1 VSRRVGVAGVVM
13 VAWTAVAVFGFL
25 QNQPSPPY
33 SPSELQYGF
42 NLSEVLIDIA
52 QAWAFILAGLVVWQR
67 RARSVIGPLMIG
79 VGGAVLIY
87 GLVFMPIPFLVSL
100 GLWLE
105 GGWGLTAVLL
115 GALVLMYPDGRIGSR
130 LHALWLVAAAAYL
143 VIRGGAA
150 LVTPAIDAYCDC
162 RPFLTLSWDE
172 NVTWA
177 WTNTAYLFFLALSVF
192 LLVLVIR
199 RWLRASGPARRT
211 LLPILVAGGLF
222 AGVVVTEQLLWRA
235 RDVGLTPSA
244 LSGLRGFLWS
254 VSLSIEPIVFPIAR
268 LSLLFIPIALLWG
281 LLRSQLGQAAV
292 ARLVRDL
299 RGHRIPLLA
308 AVRRAVGDPSLEVAL
323 WSRTAGAYVTQDGQ
337 PVALPDPESGRGVT
351 AIEGED
357 GPLAAFI
364 HDPALAEHQG
374 LVEGV
379 AGVAQLALENERLHA
394 EVKAQLEEVRASRQ
408 RIVQAA
414 DEERR
419 RVERNIHDGAQQR
432 LVAMAVALRMARERA
447 DDASELSEML
457 TSAERDVRAAID
469 ELRTLAR
476 GIHPAILSEAG
487 LQAALESLADH
498 APVPVR
504 VAADLDGRLPPV
516 VEATAYFVAAEAL
529 TNACKHADASEVTL
543 SASVRNGW
551 LQVSVADDGIG
562 GADPDRGSGLRGLLD
577 RVAAL
582 GGRLRIDAGGGGGT
596 RVTAEIPCA

>member
-1 VSRRVGVAGVVM
+1 VG
-13 VAWTAVAVFGFL
+13 
-25 QNQPSPPY
+25 
-33 SPSELQYGF
+33 
-42 NLSEVLIDIA
+42 EV
-52 QAWAFILAGLVVWQR
+52 
-67 RARSVIGPLMIG
+67 
-79 VGGAVLIY
+79 
-87 GLVFMPIPFLVSL
+87 
-100 GLWLE
+100 
-105 GGWGLTAVLL
+105 
-115 GALVLMYPDGRIGSR
+115 
-130 LHALWLVAAAAYL
+130 
-143 VIRGGAA
+143 
-150 LVTPAIDAYCDC
+150 
-162 RPFLTLSWDE
+162 
-172 NVTWA
+172 
-177 WTNTAYLFFLALSVF
+177 
-192 LLVLVIR
+192 
-199 RWLRASGPARRT
+199 
-211 LLPILVAGGLF
+211 
-222 AGVVVTEQLLWRA
+222 
-235 RDVGLTPSA
+235 
-244 LSGLRGFLWS
+244 
-254 VSLSIEPIVFPIAR
+254 
-268 LSLLFIPIALLWG
+268 
-281 LLRSQLGQAAV
+281 
-292 ARLVRDL
+292 
-299 RGHRIPLLA
+299 
-308 AVRRAVGDPSLEVAL
+308 
-323 WSRTAGAYVTQDGQ
+323 
-337 PVALPDPESGRGVT
+337 
-351 AIEGED
+351 

-364 HDPALAEHQG
+364 HDPALAEHLG

-498 APVPVR
+498 APVPVL

>member
-1 VSRRVGVAGVVM
+1 V
-13 VAWTAVAVFGFL
+13 
-25 QNQPSPPY
+25 
-33 SPSELQYGF
+33 
-42 NLSEVLIDIA
+42 
-52 QAWAFILAGLVVWQR
+52 
-67 RARSVIGPLMIG
+67 
-79 VGGAVLIY
+79 
-87 GLVFMPIPFLVSL
+87 
-100 GLWLE
+100 
-105 GGWGLTAVLL
+105 
-115 GALVLMYPDGRIGSR
+115 YPDGRIGSR
-130 LHALWLVAAAAYL
+130 LHAVWLVAAAAFL
-143 VIRGGAA
+143 VVRGGAA
-150 LVTPAIDAYCDC
+150 LVVPAVEGWCEC
-162 RPFLTLSWDE
+162 RPFITLSWDE

-177 WTNTAYLFFLALSVF
+177 WGNTADLFFLGLSVF

-199 RWLRASGPARRT
+199 RWVQASGPARRT
-211 LLPILVAGGLF
+211 LLPILIAGGLF

-235 RDVGLTPSA
+235 REVGVTPSV
-244 LSGLRGFLWS
+244 LSGFRGFLWS
-254 VSLSIEPIVFPIAR
+254 LSLSIEPILFPIAR
-268 LSLLFIPIALLWG
+268 ISLLFIPIALLWG

-299 RGHRIPLLA
+299 RGHRVSLLE
-308 AVRRAVGDPSLEVAL
+308 AVRRAVGDPSLQVAL
-323 WSRTAGAYVTQDGQ
+323 WSRPAGAYVTQDGQ
-337 PVALPDPESGRGVT
+337 PLALPAPDSGRGVT

-364 HDPALAEHQG
+364 HDPALAEQQG
-374 LVEGV
+374 LVDGV
-379 AGVAQLALENERLHA
+379 AGVAQLSLENERLQA

-447 DDASELSEML
+447 QDGAPELSEML
-457 TSAERDVRAAID
+457 SSAERDARAAID
-469 ELRTLAR
+469 DLRALAR

-543 SASVRNGW
+543 SASVHNGW

-562 GADPDRGSGLRGLLD
+562 GADPERGSGLRGLLD

-582 GGRLRIDAGGGGGT
+582 GGRLRIDGGGGGGT
-596 RVTAEIPCA
+596 RVTAEIPCG